1 MTSIPKFDDYGR
13 LPEGIHDCT
22 LQEIKTRFGWNDHR
36 QKLVKGLIDCV
47 QNEIR
52 PKFQESVI
60 VDGSFVT
67 NKPEP
72 EDVDIVLNLQTAP
85 DNVKWQGFQFFRENR
100 ERINQQY
107 GLDFWVNIPGLT
119 EDFPEFFQYL
129 GNKNAKLKGLSPKS
143 LKGILRVM

>member
-22 LQEIKTRFGWNDHR
+22 LQEIKTRFGWNNHR
-36 QKLVKGLIDCV
+36 QKLVDDLIDCV

-52 PKFQESVI
+52 PEFQEPVI

-67 NKPEP
+67 DKSKP
-72 EDVDIVLNLQTAP
+72 VDIDVALDLRAAP
-85 DNVKWQGFQFFRENR
+85 DDIKLQGLLFLLGNKG
-100 ERINQQY
+100 RINQKY

-119 EDFPEFFQYL
+119 EDFSKFFQYL